1 MLRTLRIPLV
11 LALAVLV
18 LGATCTTH
26 QQLMG
31 SGTALKAVGQQWLA
45 VNGAF
50 VKACLPS
57 APKLPKATCDEA
69 GKFHDKFK
77 KSYPLA
83 IDLYETA
90 VNANDTAMAGDA
102 KNVIKGLSRDLVK
115 FGLQVGIQLS
125 EVK

>member
-1 MLRTLRIPLV
+1 MRLFRIPLV

-18 LGATCTTH
+18 LGATCTT
-26 QQLMG
+26 QQSLMG

-50 VKACLPS
+50 VKACVPS
-57 APKLPKATCDEA
+57 APKLSKATCDDA
-69 GKFHDKFK
+69 RSFGDKFK

-83 IDLYETA
+83 IQLFETA
-90 VNANDTAMAGDA
+90 VNANDTAMAADA
-102 KNVIKGLSRDLVK
+102 KSVVRGLSVDLVK
-115 FGLQVGIQLS
+115 FGLQVGLTLQ